1 MLVENRILHKFPERI
16 IHLNELLKMPEFHI
30 AANDI
35 KCKLEIPTISKIEN
49 NVKNCD
55 EKNVV
60 QKPRLDSNSHN
71 LILEQTHI
79 PNNKNIIEALKIL
92 KPNVKELAE
101 DVNDVKLWISLF
113 KPKIED
119 GNNFGVG
126 VQEEII
132 EVLDQVKTVVN
143 SYLEQVSYYYKVRG
157 NLIAKVCKYPYIEDY
172 RRTVEEF
179 DCKGY
184 RYLTHSLC
192 NICNTYKIMHDTI
205 IKNIEKIKKP
215 RSSNTDSLY

>member
-1 MLVENRILHKFPERI
+1 
-16 IHLNELLKMPEFHI
+16 MPEFHI

-49 NVKNCD
+49 NVKKLVYTYCKKIILNMLWFKIIKHSNNFDFSCD

-101 DVNDVKLWISLF
+101 DVNDVRKIFLIFIKLSQSF
-113 KPKIED
+113 
-119 GNNFGVG
+119 
-126 VQEEII
+126 
-132 EVLDQVKTVVN
+132 VLIFIF
-143 SYLEQVSYYYKVRG
+143 R
-157 NLIAKVCKYPYIEDY
+157 
-172 RRTVEEF
+172 
-179 DCKGY
+179 
-184 RYLTHSLC
+184 
-192 NICNTYKIMHDTI
+192 
-205 IKNIEKIKKP
+205 
-215 RSSNTDSLY
+215 